1 MPCGCKGEKMS
12 RVVKIKGKLILYNLE
27 IAKQVLNEFNLPN
40 VVIQDKC
47 FIFQGYDYYDG
58 RNKSTEINQLENRY
72 NELYSFYLEQLAEQ
86 ERKRIEEEKRVLR
99 EQKKQLILK
108 NAEKQGYKVKRLIE
122 ENNTIKLVLQ
132 KRVY

>member
-1 MPCGCKGEKMS
+1 MS

-47 FIFQGYDYYDG
+47 FIFEGYDYYDG

-72 NELYSFYLEQLAEQ
+72 NELYSFYREQLAEQ
-86 ERKRIEEEKRVLR
+86 ERKRIEEEKRVIR

>member
-40 VVIQDKC
+40 VVIQDKS
-47 FIFQGYDYYDG
+47 FIFEGYDYYDG

-86 ERKRIEEEKRVLR
+86 ERKRIEEEKRVIR

>member
-47 FIFQGYDYYDG
+47 FIFEGYDYYDG

-86 ERKRIEEEKRVLR
+86 ERKRIEEEKRLLR

>member
-47 FIFQGYDYYDG
+47 FIFEGYDYYDG

-72 NELYSFYLEQLAEQ
+72 NELYSFYLELLAEQ
-86 ERKRIEEEKRVLR
+86 ERKRIEEEKRVIR